1 MWKKIS
7 CLSLLAIGLMTSG
20 FGCKIQSNQV
30 KESMQPV
37 TLNYWRAWDE
47 PDDFEELL
55 AKYKALHP
63 NITINY
69 RKLRYEEYEKEIIN
83 ALAEDRGPDIFSIES
98 SWLPSYQAKISPM
111 PETITMVYPI
121 TKGSIKK
128 EVVYELKTNRSLT
141 IKDLRA
147 NFVDVVAD
155 DVLIDNKIMG
165 LPLSVDTLAMFY
177 RKDLFNNEGII
188 NPPAYWDKNLQ
199 ETVKRLTK
207 RDAQGQIIQA
217 GAAIG
222 GGSNVERS
230 ADILAA
236 LMLQSRAPV
245 IENGR
250 VVFSRESSDSSN
262 YYPGIDA
269 IRFYSDFANINK
281 EVYCWD
287 KSLSNS
293 FDLFVRGQA
302 AIMFGYSYHI
312 PLIIAARRSGF
323 SGGDTGQYLKDLN
336 IGISKLPQIASTSQP
351 VNIANYWLETVSKK
365 SQHSNEAWDFIQF
378 ITRAENVTSYLEKT
392 KRPTAL
398 RSLIEHQLSQE
409 YLDIFASQLLT
420 ARSWYRGYDSI
431 TANKIIAEMI
441 DSVLNAPDQLE
452 PIINLAVGKLQQTL
466 VAPNK

>member
-1 MWKKIS
+1 MWKKIG
-7 CLSLLAIGLMTSG
+7 CLSLLAVGLMTSG
-20 FGCKIQSNQV
+20 FGCRLQSSAV
-30 KESMQPV
+30 KENMQPI

-47 PDDFEELL
+47 PDDFEEILT
-55 AKYKALHP
+55 KYKALHP

-98 SWLPSYQAKISPM
+98 SWLPRYQAKISPM
-111 PETITMVYPI
+111 PDKITMVYPVV
-121 TKGSIKK
+121 KGTIKK
-128 EVVYELKTNRSLT
+128 ETTYELRDNPSLT

-155 DVLIDNKIMG
+155 DVIVDNKIMG

-188 NPPAYWDKNLQ
+188 NPPAYWDKNFQ
-199 ETVKRLTK
+199 DTVKRLTK

-230 ADILAA
+230 ADIVAA

-250 VVFSRESSDSSN
+250 VVFNRQSAEGSN
-262 YYPGIDA
+262 YYPGVDA

-287 KSLSNS
+287 KGLGNS

-312 PLIIAARRSGF
+312 PLIIAARRTGF
-323 SGGDTGQYLKDLN
+323 TGGDAGQYLKDLN

-351 VNIANYWLETVSKK
+351 VNIANYWVETVSKK

-378 ITRAENVTSYLEKT
+378 MTKAENVGSYLDKT
-392 KRPTAL
+392 QRPTAL
-398 RSLIEHQLSQE
+398 RSLIEQQLSKE
-409 YLDIFASQLLT
+409 YLDVFASQLLT
-420 ARSWYRGYDSI
+420 ARSWYRGYDFAM
-431 TANKIIAEMI
+431 ANKVIGEMI

-452 PIINLAVGKLQQTL
+452 AIINLAVGKLQQTL
-466 VAPNK
+466 VAPSQ

>member
-20 FGCKIQSNQV
+20 FGCKIQSSQV
-30 KESMQPV
+30 KESMQPI

-47 PDDFEELL
+47 PDDFAELL
-55 AKYKALHP
+55 AKYKVLHP

-98 SWLPSYQAKISPM
+98 TWLPSYQTKIAPM
-111 PETITMVYPI
+111 PEAITMVYPI
-121 TKGSIKK
+121 TKGTIKK
-128 EVVYELKTNRSLT
+128 ETIYELKTNRSLT

-177 RKDLFNNEGII
+177 HKDLFNNEGII
-188 NPPAYWDKNLQ
+188 NPPAYWDKNFQ
-199 ETVKRLTK
+199 DTVKRLTK

-222 GGSNVERS
+222 GGSNIERS

-236 LMLQSRAPV
+236 LMLQSRAPI

-250 VVFSRESSDSSN
+250 VVFSRKSASNSN

-269 IRFYSDFANINK
+269 LRFYSDFANINK

-287 KSLSNS
+287 KSLNNS

-323 SGGDTGQYLKDLN
+323 TGGDTGQYLKDLN

-365 SQHSNEAWDFIQF
+365 SQHANEAWDFVQF
-378 ITRAENVTSYLEKT
+378 ITRADNVTSYLDKT

-398 RSLIEHQLSQE
+398 RSLIEQQLSQE

-431 TANKIIAEMI
+431 AANQVISGMI
-441 DSVLNAPDQLE
+441 DGILAAPDQLE
-452 PIINLAVGKLQQTL
+452 ALTNLGVGKLQQTL
-466 VAPNK
+466 LAPNP

>member
-20 FGCKIQSNQV
+20 FGCKIQSSQV
-30 KESMQPV
+30 KESMQPI

-47 PDDFEELL
+47 PDDFAELL
-55 AKYKALHP
+55 AKYKVLHP

-98 SWLPSYQAKISPM
+98 TWLPSYQTKIAPM
-111 PETITMVYPI
+111 PEAITMVYPI
-121 TKGSIKK
+121 TKGTIKK
-128 EVVYELKTNRSLT
+128 ETIYELKTNRSLT

-177 RKDLFNNEGII
+177 HKDLFNNEGII
-188 NPPAYWDKNLQ
+188 NPPAYWDKNFQ
-199 ETVKRLTK
+199 DTVKRLTK

-222 GGSNVERS
+222 GGSNIERS

-236 LMLQSRAPV
+236 LMLQSRAPI

-250 VVFSRESSDSSN
+250 VVFSRESASNSN

-269 IRFYSDFANINK
+269 LRFYSDFANINK

-287 KSLSNS
+287 KSLNNS

-323 SGGDTGQYLKDLN
+323 TGGDTGQYLKDLN

-365 SQHSNEAWDFIQF
+365 SQHANEAWDFVQF
-378 ITRAENVTSYLEKT
+378 ITRADNVTSYLDKT

-398 RSLIEHQLSQE
+398 RSLIEQQLSQE

-431 TANKIIAEMI
+431 AANQVISGMI
-441 DSVLNAPDQLE
+441 DGILAAPDQLE
-452 PIINLAVGKLQQTL
+452 ALTNLGVGKLQQTL
-466 VAPNK
+466 LAPNP